1 MTEPQEQGQNTPED
15 GSSSAQRTQRQQP
28 SQSQE
33 DRSVPYHRF
42 SQLNETNKQL
52 QKELDAIRQ
61 KQEEEAEE
69 RARQQGEYQTL
80 AEKYRKQADA
90 EKQKRQDLERQV
102 AERERLNTFRSAAR
116 DVIVAEAVEDAF
128 YMIHPD
134 EFKQVDNSDEAA
146 MRRIAESLADRKPF
160 LAAQEAPQGSGA
172 GRYTDR
178 PVLAVAKSGS
188 VEPQR
193 ERRKPLF
200 EGKGP
205 KKFHWK

>member
-1 MTEPQEQGQNTPED
+1 MSEQQDQGQNAPQD
-15 GSSSAQRTQRQQP
+15 DSAQRTQRQQP

-80 AEKYRKQADA
+80 AEKYRKQADT

-116 DVIVAEAVEDAF
+116 DVIVAEALEDAF

-160 LAAQEAPQGSGA
+160 LAAQGVPQGSGA

-178 PVLAVAKSGS
+178 PVLAAANSGNS
-188 VEPQR
+188 GTGERQR
-193 ERRKPLF
+193 KKPLF
-200 EGKGP
+200 EGKKP

>member
-1 MTEPQEQGQNTPED
+1 MTEQQEQGQNTPTED
-15 GSSSAQRTQRQQP
+15 QKQQRQQ
-28 SQSQE
+28 SGQGSD

-52 QKELDAIRQ
+52 QKELDDIRQ

-80 AEKYRKQADA
+80 AEKYRKQADT
-90 EKQKRQDLERQV
+90 EKQKRQDLERQI
-102 AERERLNTFRSAAR
+102 AEKERLSTFRAAAR

-146 MRRIAESLADRKPF
+146 MRRLAESLADRKPF

-178 PVLAVAKSGS
+178 PVLAAAKSGDKP
-188 VEPQR
+188 ETGR
-193 ERRKPLF
+193 KKPLF
-200 EGKGP
+200 Q
-205 KKFHWK
+205 KKTKQFYWK

>member
-1 MTEPQEQGQNTPED
+1 MTEQQDQGQNAPQSEAD
-15 GSSSAQRTQRQQP
+15 QRQQRQQP
-28 SQSQE
+28 DKPSD

-52 QKELDAIRQ
+52 QKELDDIRQ

-90 EKQKRQDLERQV
+90 EKQKRQDLERQI
-102 AERERLNTFRSAAR
+102 AEKERLSTFRAAAR

-146 MRRIAESLADRKPF
+146 MRRLAESLADRKPF
-160 LAAQEAPQGSGA
+160 LAAQDAPQGSGA

-178 PVLAVAKSGS
+178 PVLAGAASGD
-188 VEPQR
+188 PKR
-193 ERRKPLF
+193 ERKKPLF
-200 EGKGP
+200 N
-205 KKFHWK
+205 KKNKRPPWK